1 MDLVTH
7 LAHGFSIAVTPL
19 NLTYCLFGVTLGTL
33 IGVLPGI
40 GPAATLAMLLP
51 MTFSLSPV
59 TSLIMLAGIYYGSQY
74 GGSTTAILIN
84 TPGEAS
90 SVVTTLDGYQMARR
104 GRAGAALGVA
114 AIGSFAAGS
123 VATLVVALFAPPLS
137 SVALSFG
144 APEYFS
150 LMVFGLMGAMVLASG
165 SLLRSLGMVLLGL
178 AVGLVGPDINSGKLR
193 FTYGI
198 EDLFDGINVVVV
210 AMGLFAFAE
219 IVANLEH
226 GEKRETFTKAV
237 RGLLPSREDLKR
249 IIAPVLRGTA
259 IGSLL
264 GVLPGGGPLLASFAA
279 YTVEKKVADDAS
291 RFGQGAIEGVAAP
304 EAANNAGAQTSFIP
318 LLTLG
323 IPTSATMAL
332 MLGAMTMQGI
342 NPGPQVLT
350 KSPDLFWGM
359 IASMWIGNA
368 MLVILNLPLIGI
380 WIRLLTVPYR
390 LLYPAILVFCCIG
403 LTSLD
408 NRVFDVHAAAV
419 FGLAGYLLFKL
430 GCEPAPFLLGFIL
443 GPGLEENL
451 RRALVL
457 SRGDPSVFITQ
468 PISAALLLASVAML
482 AMVVG
487 PAVRKWRTEVF
498 REG

>member
-249 IIAPVLRGTA
+249 IVAPVLRGTA

-380 WIRLLTVPYR
+380 WIRLLSVPYR

>member
-380 WIRLLTVPYR
+380 WIRLLSVPYR

>member
-249 IIAPVLRGTA
+249 IVAPVLRGTA

>member
-1 MDLVTH
+1 
-7 LAHGFSIAVTPL
+7 
-19 NLTYCLFGVTLGTL
+19 L

-249 IIAPVLRGTA
+249 IVAPVLRGTA

-380 WIRLLTVPYR
+380 WIRLLSVPYR